1 MFRQAHASV
10 AAYCCWDGV
19 STSASQLDRRWLFE
33 IFFSEKDG
41 IYLLKASVLNAER
54 ADIFLQLDAAALF
67 KRSTF
72 VQHHE
77 VVAQGEADFGYGG
90 GFEQCDNRKGESGE
104 IEAEK
109 ETMLFRRN
117 LQ

>member
-1 MFRQAHASV
+1 M
-10 AAYCCWDGV
+10 
-19 STSASQLDRRWLFE
+19 
-33 IFFSEKDG
+33 
-41 IYLLKASVLNAER
+41 KASVLNAER

-77 VVAQGEADFGYGG
+77 VVAQGETDFGYGG
-90 GFEQCDNRKGESGE
+90 GFEQRDNRKGESGE

-109 ETMLFRRN
+109 ETMLFDEICNKATLCDCPLVNDGRVSLSIPSMEHFFR
-117 LQ
+117 